1 MTTVLDALRHRTART
16 AFFVLIL
23 MLFAW
28 FMYDD
33 VFLNM
38 TNMRNILRQTSMIGV
53 VAFGMTLIIIGGG
66 IDLSVGAMI
75 ALCSVAAAYLASYGI
90 VAAVAGTLVLGTIL
104 GCVNGLLVSRLGI
117 VPFIATLATMMTYR
131 GVAYILTDIKS
142 IPIPRSEKAFIAIGR
157 GYLWQIPVPA
167 ILLLLALVVLHFFSL
182 STRPGR
188 RIFAVGDNE
197 EAARMMGVNVEWTKL
212 LTYMITGFLCALSGI
227 ILTAR
232 LGAGQPI
239 GAEGWEM
246 NAIAAVLIGGTLL
259 SGGLGSVAG
268 TFFGVLILGLIS
280 NIINL
285 HGEINAFWQRIVTG
299 LLLLGAVFMQWKSSS
314 TSRG

>member
-1 MTTVLDALRHRTART
+1 MAAISGILRHRTARP
-16 AFFVLIL
+16 AFFVAFLVL
-23 MLFAW
+23 LAW
-28 FMYDD
+28 CMYGGVFMN
-33 VFLNM
+33 L
-38 TNMRNILRQTSMIGV
+38 TNMRNILRQGSMIGV
-53 VAFGMTLIIIGGG
+53 VSLGMTLVIIGGG

-75 ALCSVAAAYLASYGI
+75 ALCSVAAASLASHGAT
-90 VAAVAGTLVLGTIL
+90 VAVIGTLLLGTVLGT
-104 GCVNGLLVSRLGI
+104 VNGLLVSGLGI

-131 GVAYILTDIKS
+131 GAAYVLTDIKS
-142 IPIPRSEKAFIAIGR
+142 VPVPRTEQAFIAIGR
-157 GYLWQIPVPA
+157 GYVLGIPIPVILFMAALA
-167 ILLLLALVVLHFFSL
+167 ILHFFAE

-197 EAARMMGVNVEWTKL
+197 EAARMMGVNTGWTKL
-212 LTYMITGFLCALSGI
+212 TTYLITGFLCAFSGI
-227 ILTAR
+227 IFTAR

-259 SGGLGSVAG
+259 SGGTGSVAG

-299 LLLLGAVFMQWKSSS
+299 ALLLAAVFMQWKSSAD
-314 TSRG
+314 SRE

>member
-1 MTTVLDALRHRTART
+1 MTSVLDAMRQRTART
-16 AFFVLIL
+16 AFFVVVLV
-23 MLFAW
+23 LFAW
-28 FMYDD
+28 YMYDD
-33 VFLNM
+33 VFMNM
-38 TNMRNILRQTSMIGV
+38 TNMRNILRQSSMIGV

-75 ALCSVAAAYLASYGI
+75 ALCSVASAYLASYGI
-90 VAAVAGTLVLGTIL
+90 VAAVAGTLILGMVL

-131 GVAYILTDIKS
+131 GVAYILTDTKS
-142 IPIPRSEKAFIAIGR
+142 IPVPRTEKMFIAIGR
-157 GYLWQIPVPA
+157 GYLWQIPIPA
-167 ILLLLALVVLHFFSL
+167 ILFLLTLVVLHFFAL

-212 LTYMITGFLCALSGI
+212 LTYVITGFLCALSGI

-314 TSRG
+314 SSRE